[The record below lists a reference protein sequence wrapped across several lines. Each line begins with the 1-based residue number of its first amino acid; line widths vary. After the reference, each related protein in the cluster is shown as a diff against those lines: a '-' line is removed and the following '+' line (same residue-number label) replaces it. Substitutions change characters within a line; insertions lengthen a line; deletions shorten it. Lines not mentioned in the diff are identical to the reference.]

1 MATKYKPP
9 KSAPREYTN
18 RQMQEQFRAVQQA
31 REKRK
36 QEEDKLTEKIR
47 ERIKQL
53 NEMHTIVSG
62 IVLEMP
68 IEMPIEMDTSLIS
81 IQMPVGEVAFT
92 TCRICEFPVVWGTSP
107 PTNCVFC
114 CANMKF
120 Y

>member
-1 MATKYKPP
+1 
-9 KSAPREYTN
+9 
-18 RQMQEQFRAVQQA
+18 MQEQFRAVQKA
-31 REKRK
+31 REEKRK

-62 IVLEMP
+62 IVSEIP
-68 IEMPIEMDTSLIS
+68 IEMPIETDISLIS
-81 IQMPVGEVAFT
+81 IQMQVEEVAFT

>member
-31 REKRK
+31 REEKRK
-36 QEEDKLTEKIR
+36 QEDDKLTEKIR
-47 ERIKQL
+47 ERIEQL
-53 NEMHTIVSG
+53 NEMHNIVSG
-62 IVLEMP
+62 IALEMP
-68 IEMPIEMDTSLIS
+68 IEMDISSIS
-81 IQMPVGEVAFT
+81 IQMPEGEVAFT
-92 TCRICEFPVVWGTSP
+92 ICRICEFPNVWGANP

-120 Y
+120 F

>member
-9 KSAPREYTN
+9 KSAPREFTL

-31 REKRK
+31 REEKLK

-47 ERIKQL
+47 ERIRQL

-62 IVLEMP
+62 IALEMP
-68 IEMPIEMDTSLIS
+68 TEMDTSQIFTQ
-81 IQMPVGEVAFT
+81 IPVKEVAFT
-92 TCRICEFPVVWGTSP
+92 TCRICEFPVIWGAQP
-107 PTNCVFC
+107 PTNCGFC

-120 Y
+120 F

>member
-1 MATKYKPP
+1 
-9 KSAPREYTN
+9 
-18 RQMQEQFRAVQQA
+18 MQEQFRAVQQA
-31 REKRK
+31 REEKLK

-47 ERIKQL
+47 ERIRQL

-62 IVLEMP
+62 IVS
-68 IEMPIEMDTSLIS
+68 EMPIEMDTSLIS

>member
-1 MATKYKPP
+1 
-9 KSAPREYTN
+9 
-18 RQMQEQFRAVQQA
+18 MQEQFRAVQQA

-62 IVLEMP
+62 IVS
-68 IEMPIEMDTSLIS
+68 EMPIEMDTSQIS
-81 IQMPVGEVAFT
+81 IQMQVEEVAFT